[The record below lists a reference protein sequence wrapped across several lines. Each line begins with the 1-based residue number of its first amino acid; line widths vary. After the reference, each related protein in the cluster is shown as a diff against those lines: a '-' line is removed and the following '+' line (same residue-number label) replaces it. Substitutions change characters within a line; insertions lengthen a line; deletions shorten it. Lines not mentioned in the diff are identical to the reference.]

1 MVFHRVHPQFHA
13 QFAIPPWQS
22 QRSHV
27 LHFWAKT
34 RREEGEKEK
43 EEGGRG
49 KDGERGENYTL
60 LEVTFHTFGKNLGGS
75 CEVRSK
81 LGALGAF
88 GGKRVDMW
96 V

>member
-13 QFAIPPWQS
+13 QFAIPPWQRS
-22 QRSHV
+22 QV

-60 LEVTFHTFGKNLGGS
+60 LEVTFHTFGSHVPHFWEELG
-75 CEVRSK
+75 
-81 LGALGAF
+81 
-88 GGKRVDMW
+88 W
-96 V
+96 VL